1 VKPLKFDIDK
11 ETMRGR
17 PTNGALI
24 AHTPDEFLF
33 DFVLVM
39 PGQQPIVTSRLVTS
53 PRHAKAL
60 MRSLEDNLRRYEA
73 RFGVIPE
80 PVPRQDD
87 AAAAGQVVVTPE
99 DPDDT
104 SN

>member
-1 VKPLKFDIDK
+1 MKPLKFEIDK

-60 MRSLEDNLRRYEA
+60 MRSLEDNIRRYEA
-73 RFGVIPE
+73 RFGAIPE
-80 PVPRQDD
+80 PVPRPEDAGAQIV
-87 AAAAGQVVVTPE
+87 AAASDPE
-99 DPDDT
+99 DS